1 MVLRKDKYIWLIIAA
16 ALLLYIPLFIFR
28 DFTPT
33 NELKYIKG
41 IFGKE

>member
-33 NELKYIKG
+33 G
-41 IFGKE
+41 VVPAKERPGAN